1 MKNKKIILGI
11 MVFLFAIT
19 GICSVQNVSADSW
32 NDVEI
37 SHSSYVYAGVYNLE
51 YKDELNLY
59 VSSSGN
65 INVYIMDA
73 NQFSILQDSLGTV
86 WEYHMRWKDITYLD
100 YTFIIQQDGAY
111 YVVLYNK
118 NLIYK
123 RTVDF
128 SINIDYYYEPYDPPY
143 DPTNEPTENYLWN
156 LLLFVVI
163 PVVAIILVIAVP
175 IILIKRHKKKTPK
188 EVVIIR
194 EKEIPIKMYCSEC
207 GTEILDKTRTFCSK
221 CGTEIIN

>member
-1 MKNKKIILGI
+1 MKNRK
-11 MVFLFAIT
+11 MVFGTILLLFVLT
-19 GICSVQNVSADSW
+19 GICSIQNVVADSW
-32 NDVEI
+32 TDVEI
-37 SHSSYVYAGVYNLE
+37 SHSSYVYVGTYTLE

-59 VSSSGN
+59 VSSSGD

-123 RTVDF
+123 RIVDF
-128 SINIDYYYEPYDPPY
+128 SINIDYYYEPIDPV
-143 DPTNEPTENYLWN
+143 DPIDTPTENYLWN
-156 LLLFVVI
+156 LLLFIVI
-163 PVVAIILVIAVP
+163 PIVAIILVIVVP
-175 IILIKRHKKKTPK
+175 IIIIKRHKKKTPK
-188 EVVIIR
+188 EIVIIQ
-194 EKEIPIKMYCSEC
+194 EKEIPIKIYCSEC
-207 GTEILDKTRTFCSK
+207 GTEILDKTRKFCSK